1 MQTSSPQTQATL
13 RIGTRGSPLALAQA
27 KMVREGLCRA
37 HGLSEDEVSIHVI
50 STTGDRVQDRPLS
63 ELGGKGLFTKEI
75 ETALLQDE
83 IDLAV
88 HSMKDVP
95 TVLPDGL
102 LITNMLP
109 REDPRDAF
117 FSPVAQSIA
126 DLPQGAIVGSA
137 SLRRAAQVRALR
149 PDVEVVNFRG
159 NLDTRLEKLRR
170 GDVHATFLALAGIK
184 RLGIEDK
191 ITAIID
197 EKDMLPAVAQG
208 AIGIETREGDAATR
222 EKVAALG
229 HQETQIAVACER
241 AFLATL
247 DGSCRTPIAG
257 LAKIIEGELSFRGLV
272 IRADGSE
279 ILTATRQGPVGDA
292 ADMGEDAGKELLAQ
306 GAATFIEDE

>member
-1 MQTSSPQTQATL
+1 MQTSSHQAPVKL

-37 HGLSEDEVSIHVI
+37 HGLSEAEVSIQII

-75 ETALLQDE
+75 EIALLRDE

-95 TVLPDGL
+95 TVLPEGL

-117 FSPVAQSIA
+117 FSPVANSTSE
-126 DLPQGAIVGSA
+126 LPQGAIIGSA
-137 SLRRAAQVRALR
+137 SLRRAAQARALR
-149 PDVEVVNFRG
+149 PDLEVVNFRG

-170 GDVHATFLALAGIK
+170 GDVHATFLALAGIR
-184 RLGIEDK
+184 RLGIEEH
-191 ITAIID
+191 ITSIVD
-197 EKDMLPAVAQG
+197 ETEMLPAVAQG
-208 AIGIETREGDAATR
+208 AIGIETRESDTNTR
-222 EKVAALG
+222 QKIASLG
-229 HQETQIAVACER
+229 HEETEIAVSCER

-257 LAKIIEGELSFRGLV
+257 LARLKNGEISFHGLV

-279 ILTATRQGPVGDA
+279 SLTATRQGPASDA
-292 ADMGEDAGKELLAQ
+292 HAMGVDAGNELLAR
-306 GAATFIEDE
+306 GASVFIEDV